1 MSIPVLPLPH
11 ILVATDDTQT
21 ARQLVALFDEWR
33 YPHVLV
39 EDGVSALR
47 FLTHPQPPG
56 IALIDGDLES
66 VSGLQVIHSL
76 RQRYQQSQTWLML
89 MGCDASTGGVQMA
102 AEAGAD
108 DFILKP
114 LNPSD
119 LRVRLRVA
127 ERVQVLTQRVRAES
141 EAARFHA
148 SHDALTGLLYRENL
162 LKELFRETDRV
173 RRMKTPLA
181 YLLMDLDSFSLINL
195 NYGYSIGDQILKEL
209 GQRIRRHLR
218 TYDLAGR
225 YGEDEFLIG
234 LPGCTV
240 EHQVPIAERMRKAV
254 LERPFDLGR
263 ERVVISASIGV
274 AQSMGRSPLVVVRD
288 VERAL
293 ARAKTDGRNCIREAP
308 EKDAYDIPASE
319 SNPLLLRISDPDHG
333 KPN

>member
-11 ILVATDDTQT
+11 VLVATDDAKAGQ
-21 ARQLVALFDEWR
+21 QLVSLLDEWR

-47 FLTHPQPPG
+47 FLTHPQPPA
-56 IALIDGDLES
+56 IALIDTDLEA

-76 RQRYQQSQTWLML
+76 RQRYQQNQTWLML
-89 MGCDASTGGVQMA
+89 MGAEASTGGIQMA

-108 DFILKP
+108 DFVLKP
-114 LNPSD
+114 IVDSD

-127 ERVQVLTQRVRAES
+127 ERVQVLTQRVRQES

-148 SHDALTGLLYRENL
+148 CHDSLTGLLTRESA

-173 RRMKTPLA
+173 QRMKTPLA
-181 YLLMDLDSFSLINL
+181 YVLMDLDSFSLINM
-195 NYGYSIGDQILKEL
+195 NHGYSVGDQILREL
-209 GQRIRRHLR
+209 GQRLRRHLR

-234 LPGCTV
+234 LPGCPI
-240 EHQVPIAERMRKAV
+240 ESHVPMVERMRKAV
-254 LERPFDLGR
+254 LERPFDIGKDRIL
-263 ERVVISASIGV
+263 VSASLGV
-274 AQSMGRSPLVVVRD
+274 AQSMGRSPLVVMRE

-293 ARAKTDGRNCIREAP
+293 AKAKVEGRNCIR
-308 EKDAYDIPASE
+308 DADRAAKPDLTISDTD
-319 SNPLLLRISDPDHG
+319 PLLLRLAESDFG